1 MKAITTAELQ
11 NLKER
16 GEAITLIN
24 TLPAESFAETHIP
37 DSINI
42 PRDQDDFAEKVE
54 QAVGGK
60 SQPIVV
66 YCASEDCPSSTK
78 AAKELESQGFTNVSD
93 YEGGAKSWKQSGHE
107 LAHA

>member
-1 MKAITTAELQ
+1 MKTISTADLR
-11 NLKER
+11 NLKDR
-16 GEAITLIN
+16 GEPITMIN
-24 TLPAESFAETHIP
+24 TLPEEAFAESHIP

-42 PRDQDDFAEKVE
+42 PRDQADFAEKVE
-54 QAVGGK
+54 QTVGGK

-66 YCASEDCPSSTK
+66 YCASRDCPSSTK

-93 YEGGAKSWKQSGHE
+93 YEGGAKAWHDAGNE